1 MMNFVAVFFLVF
13 LATTQA
19 KSFQHDCNSS
29 NVFMPAALA
38 SGVDD
43 LQQLQYCIIDNCTI
57 MRTDNGHQLDIAYT
71 TQSYLVVTPTDGK
84 TSLFIS
90 KNEPKQFCY
99 PPDAVI
105 LTTGILLTLTAIL
118 SGCTVAIFLF
128 LKELRTTFGKLM
140 MLFSIGRTFH
150 SISIVILIITT
161 VVITVNSTM
170 VCYIFWL
177 SLLEAAMITEE
188 SIACVLAFL
197 AYIMHSSY
205 KSIEV
210 RKETKKRLFR
220 NCIVYIIGLSLLFN
234 VFMISHDFGTGT
246 YKHAMLPNGH
256 CSFFPGS
263 PYHTAIKIAYANIF
277 LNRFLQIIFL
287 VVYFI
292 YYYKFQNAVK
302 FVRKLAT
309 SNRQKDQH
317 YFKLAVVMAATIGLS
332 KFLLALNGFI
342 EYSNFLIL
350 VSLFFLLIQQAV
362 IMILM
367 MRSKKTAR
375 LCKERFCTTE
385 TSP

>member
-1 MMNFVAVFFLVF
+1 
-13 LATTQA
+13 
-19 KSFQHDCNSS
+19 
-29 NVFMPAALA
+29 
-38 SGVDD
+38 
-43 LQQLQYCIIDNCTI
+43 
-57 MRTDNGHQLDIAYT
+57 MRTDNGQQLDIAYT
-71 TQSYLVVTPTDGK
+71 TQSHLVVTPTDGQ
-84 TSLFIS
+84 TSLFVS
-90 KNEPKQFCY
+90 KNEPKQFCF

-105 LTTGILLTLTAIL
+105 LMTTILLTLVAIL
-118 SGCTVAIFLF
+118 SGYTFVVFLIF
-128 LKELRTTFGKLM
+128 KELRTTFGKLM

-150 SISIVILIITT
+150 SVSIVILIITT
-161 VVITVNSTM
+161 VIVTINSTM
-170 VCYIFWL
+170 VCYMFWF
-177 SLLEAAMITEE
+177 SLLQSAMITEE

-220 NCIVYIIGLSLLFN
+220 YCIAYIFGLSLLFN
-234 VFMISHDFGTGT
+234 IFMISHDVGTGT
-246 YKHAMLPNGH
+246 YKHVMLPNGH

-263 PYHTAIKIAYANIF
+263 PYVTAISIAYANIF
-277 LNRFLQIIFL
+277 FNRILQIIFL
-287 VVYFI
+287 VVYFT

-317 YFKLAVVMAATIGLS
+317 YFKLAIAMAATIGLS

-350 VSLFFLLIQQAV
+350 VALFFLLIQQAV
-362 IMILM
+362 IMILIM
-367 MRSKKTAR
+367 CSKKMAR

-385 TSP
+385 ASPL